1 MSTLTSL
8 NTIISSNKVPSLEV
22 DSSNYQQIKLKNTTK
37 SVENALPQT
46 RCAVFLSLFFVD
58 HRRLLTV
65 YCPQNRLTDKTNVK
79 ILHRLKIFFQNAPKC
94 VLFLHA
100 HVLMT
105 FLFVTYNKN
114 LQNASVQSK
123 FYVCV
128 SVFFRKSLL
137 NAAECKQK
145 RIFSLL
151 RAKSTL

>member
-79 ILHRLKIFFQNAPKC
+79 ILFFISSSFFFSERAQMRFISACTCFDDIFVCNIQQKFTKRICSVKILRVC
-94 VLFLHA
+94 FLS
-100 HVLMT
+100 
-105 FLFVTYNKN
+105 
-114 LQNASVQSK
+114 QK
-123 FYVCV
+123 F
-128 SVFFRKSLL
+128 
-137 NAAECKQK
+137 AEC
-145 RIFSLL
+145 S
-151 RAKSTL
+151 